1 MLRFITLRLL
11 YSIPV
16 LLGVSFIV
24 FIALYLAPGDVTQQ
38 ILGMFASEER
48 AQALRVKLG
57 LDKPVLVQYVIWLG
71 NLLQG
76 DLGRSHIMSV
86 PVSQVLM
93 RKIGNSLILMGGSL
107 LIVVTASFVL
117 GTMSA
122 ARFRRPFDR
131 LTVAFSLLLASMPV
145 FWFGLVLLYLFS
157 VMWPIFPTAGMYDV
171 RNPGGIPDLLR
182 HLVLPAV
189 ATAASGVAIMTRVT
203 RASMIDVLTQ
213 PYILAARARGLK
225 ARRVTY
231 VHGVRNVLPQF
242 VNMTGLNVGFMF
254 GGAVFSEVI
263 FTWPG
268 IGLQLYESILQRDAA
283 MVQGCVLAIA
293 VVFVLSNMLADFV
306 VYALDPSRK

>member
-1 MLRFITLRLL
+1 MLHFLARRLL
-11 YSIPV
+11 YAIPV
-16 LLGVSFIV
+16 LLGVTFIV
-24 FIALYLAPGDVTQQ
+24 FFALHLAPGDVTQQ

-48 AQALRVKLG
+48 AAVLRAKLG
-57 LDKPVLVQYVIWLG
+57 LDRPVLVQYVIWLG

-76 DLGRSHIMSV
+76 DLGRSHIMNV
-86 PVSQVLM
+86 PVSLVLM
-93 RKIGNSLILMGGSL
+93 RKIGNSLVLMGGSL
-107 LIVVTASFVL
+107 IIVVIASFVL
-117 GTMSA
+117 GTLSA

-131 LTVAFSLLLASMPV
+131 ATVAISLLLASMPV
-145 FWFGLVLLYLFS
+145 FWFGLVLLYLFA
-157 VMWPIFPTAGMYDV
+157 VEWRIFPTAGMYDV
-171 RNPGGIPDLLR
+171 RNPGGLLDLLH

-203 RASMIDVLTQ
+203 RASMIEVLNQ
-213 PYILAARARGLK
+213 PFILAARSRGLRG
-225 ARRVTY
+225 RRVVF
-231 VHGVRNVLPQF
+231 VHAVRNVLPQF

-293 VVFVLSNMLADFV
+293 VVFVVSNLVADFV
-306 VYALDPSRK
+306 VHALDPSRK